1 MSLSSALDTAEF
13 SKFHRKLVL
22 GCMGGPLLDGYMLSI
37 IGIAM
42 IGISTQFQATELE
55 TSLMGASALV
65 GIFFGALLLG
75 PLTDRIGR
83 RLMYTIDLWALV
95 IASVA
100 QFFVQDS
107 MQLIILRFIVGLAIG
122 ADYPI
127 ASALLAEWLPQKR
140 RGRMLG
146 MLILGWFAGAA
157 LASLVGFAFAEIL
170 GHESWRWMLASSGV
184 LGIIVLLARHGIPE
198 SPRWLIDHGRRE
210 EAKDALQLGL
220 GDQVDA
226 AALIAAE
233 PRSTAPARQ
242 KLDLSV
248 LLRHPYPKRLVFCSA
263 FYVLQVA
270 PLFALYTFGPVILS
284 SFGLGEG
291 NLANLG
297 SVLINIVFLLGC
309 VPALQLVEKIGRRPL
324 IIWSF
329 ALMAL
334 PLFVLGFAPGA
345 PVAVIIA
352 CFCLYAFFSGGPNIL
367 EWAYPSELFPTQVR
381 ATAIGIT
388 TGASRIGAAIGTFLV
403 PFALSGWGVGPTML
417 VAAVLTALGWLVCL
431 LMAEETKGMSL
442 DASSATAAPAGA
454 AGRTGTSDTVPSHD
468 QLV

>member
-1 MSLSSALDTAEF
+1 MSLSSALDTAPF
-13 SKFHRKLVL
+13 SRFHRKLVV

-42 IGISTQFQATELE
+42 MGISVQFNASELE
-55 TSLMGASALV
+55 VSLMGASALV
-65 GIFFGALLLG
+65 GIFFGAILLG

-100 QFFVQDS
+100 QFFVQDTV
-107 MQLIILRFIVGLAIG
+107 QLVILRFIVGLAIG

-127 ASALLAEWLPQKR
+127 ANALLAEWLPQKT

-157 LASLVGFAFAEIL
+157 LASLVGFAFAEAA
-170 GHESWRWMLASSGV
+170 GHESWRWMLASSGI
-184 LGIIVLLARHGIPE
+184 LGIIVLVVRHGIPE
-198 SPRWLIDHGRRE
+198 SPRWLINHGRRDDA
-210 EAKDALQLGL
+210 EAALRKGL
-220 GDQVDA
+220 GDQADVA
-226 AALIAAE
+226 RLIAGE
-233 PRSTAPARQ
+233 PRTTAPARQ
-242 KLDLSV
+242 PLDLTV
-248 LLRHPYPKRLVFCSA
+248 LLRRPYLKRLVFCSA

-270 PLFALYTFGPVILS
+270 PLFALYTFGPVILG
-284 SFGLGEG
+284 SFGLAEG

-297 SVLINIVFLLGC
+297 SVIINIVFLLGC
-309 VPALQLVEKIGRRPL
+309 VPALALVERIGRRPL
-324 IIWSF
+324 IIVSF
-329 ALMAL
+329 ALMAV
-334 PLFVLGFAPGA
+334 PLFVLGLAPGA

-367 EWAYPSELFPTQVR
+367 EWAYPSELFPTEIR

-388 TGASRIGAAIGTFLV
+388 TGASRIGAAIGTFFV
-403 PFALSGWGVGPTML
+403 PFALHDWGVGPTML
-417 VAAVLTALGWLVCL
+417 VAAGLTALGWLVCV
-431 LMAEETKGMSL
+431 LMAEETRGMSL
-442 DASSATAAPAGA
+442 DASSGKAAQSAN
-454 AGRTGTSDTVPSHD
+454 PSHS

>member
-1 MSLSSALDTAEF
+1 MSLNTALDNAKF
-13 SKFHRKLVL
+13 SKFHRKLVI

-42 IGISTQFQATELE
+42 LGITAQFHAGELE
-55 TSLMGASALV
+55 ASLIGASALA
-65 GIFFGALLLG
+65 GIFFGAILLG
-75 PLTDRIGR
+75 PLTDKIGR

-95 IASVA
+95 IASVL
-100 QFFVQDS
+100 QFIVQDAT
-107 MQLIILRFIVGLAIG
+107 QLIILRFIVGLAIG

-146 MLILGWFAGAA
+146 MLILGWFTGAA
-157 LASLVGFAFAEIL
+157 LASLVGFAMAEAF
-170 GHESWRWMLASSGV
+170 GPESWRWMLASSAV
-184 LGIIVLLARHGIPE
+184 LGVAVLAMRHGIPE
-198 SPRWLIDHGRRE
+198 SPRWLLNHGRRR
-210 EAKDALQLGL
+210 EAEHALHTGV
-220 GDQVDA
+220 GEQVDA
-226 AALIAAE
+226 ASVLAAE
-233 PRSTAPARQ
+233 AEAAHTNPAT
-242 KLDLSV
+242 KVDFSL
-248 LLRHPYPKRLVFCSA
+248 LLRRPYLKRVVFCSA

-270 PLFALYTFGPVILS
+270 PLFAIYTFGPVILA

-309 VPALQLVEKIGRRPL
+309 LPALRLVETAGRRPL

-329 ALMAL
+329 ALMAV

-367 EWAYPSELFPTQVR
+367 EWAYPSELFPTEIR

-388 TGASRIGAAIGTFLV
+388 TGASRIGAAVGTFMV
-403 PFALSGWGVGPTML
+403 PFALHGWGIGPTMIT
-417 VAAVLTALGWLVCL
+417 AAVLTAIGWLVCL
-431 LMAEETKGMSL
+431 LMAEETRGL
-442 DASSATAAPAGA
+442 ALGASSTEQAVPARSTANAP
-454 AGRTGTSDTVPSHD
+454 
-468 QLV
+468 L

>member
-1 MSLSSALDTAEF
+1 MSLSTSLDRARF
-13 SKFHRKLVL
+13 SPFHRKLVI

-42 IGISTQFQATELE
+42 LGITAQFNATELE
-55 TSLMGASALV
+55 VSLIGAAALV
-65 GIFFGALLLG
+65 GIFFGAILLG

-95 IASVA
+95 IASA
-100 QFFVQDS
+100 LQFFVQDAT
-107 MQLIILRFIVGLAIG
+107 QLIILRFIVGLAIG

-140 RGRMLG
+140 RGKMLG
-146 MLILGWFAGAA
+146 MLITGWFAGAA
-157 LASLVGFAFAEIL
+157 LASLTGFIL
-170 GHESWRWMLASSGV
+170 FELFGADSWRWMLGSSAV
-184 LGIIVLLARHGIPE
+184 LGIAVLAMRHGIPE
-198 SPRWLIDHGRRE
+198 SPRWLMNHGRQE
-210 EAKDALQLGL
+210 EAERALHAGL

-226 AALIAAE
+226 AAVLAAE
-233 PRSTAPARQ
+233 SAAPAQ
-242 KLDLSV
+242 EASKAKVDFSL
-248 LLRHPYPKRLVFCSA
+248 LLRRPYPRRLFFCSA
-263 FYVLQVA
+263 FYILQVT
-270 PLFALYTFGPVILS
+270 PLFAIFTFGPVILS

-297 SVLINIVFLLGC
+297 SVIINMVFLLGC
-309 VPALQLVEKIGRRPL
+309 LPALRLVETIGRRPL

-352 CFCLYAFFSGGPNIL
+352 CFCMYAFFSGGPNIL
-367 EWAYPSELFPTQVR
+367 EWAYPSELFPTEVR
-381 ATAIGIT
+381 ASAIGIT
-388 TGASRIGAAIGTFLV
+388 TGASRIGAAVGTFV
-403 PFALSGWGVGPTML
+403 IPFALRDWGVGPTMM
-417 VAAVLTALGWLVCL
+417 AAAILTAIGWLVCV

-442 DASSATAAPAGA
+442 AAA
-454 AGRTGTSDTVPSHD
+454 AGKEEPIAAVTPASERDTAGV
-468 QLV
+468 